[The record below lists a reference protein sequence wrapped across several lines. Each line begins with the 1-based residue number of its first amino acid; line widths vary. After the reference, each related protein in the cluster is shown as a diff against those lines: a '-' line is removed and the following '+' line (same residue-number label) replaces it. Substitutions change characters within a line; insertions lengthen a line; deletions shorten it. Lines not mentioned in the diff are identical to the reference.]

1 MTKRKDPAL
10 HKPSGQPTK
19 YKQEYDQMAYRHCV
33 LGATD
38 GQIADL
44 FGVSESTIN
53 NWKLEHP
60 KFLESIRDG
69 KIIADAK
76 VAEALLNRALGYSH
90 TEEKIF
96 CFQGEIIRAETINHY
111 PPDTQ
116 AASLWLRN
124 RQPALW
130 RDKTEVD
137 VKTDRPLK
145 DASEEDMLEELQLL
159 INKKRQE
166 IKQDTPEPLH
176 VKRTLN

>member
-1 MTKRKDPAL
+1 MTKRKAPED
-10 HKPSGQPTK
+10 HKPDGQPTK
-19 YKQEYDQMAYRHCV
+19 YKQEYDQMAYRHCL

-38 GQIADL
+38 EQLAEL
-44 FGVSESTIN
+44 FGVSTGTLH
-53 NWKLEHP
+53 NWRKAHP
-60 KFLESIRDG
+60 KFLSAIEKGKRDT
-69 KIIADAK
+69 DAK

-90 TEEKIF
+90 IETKTF
-96 CFQGEIIRAETINHY
+96 CFQGEIITKDIINHY

-166 IKQDTPEPLH
+166 IKQDTPEPLEL
-176 VKRTLN
+176 KRTIN